1 MTIINNVWYAK
12 PTRSNVA
19 AAPPVVMGDLIKDS
33 QIKAFLCN
41 VPPTICFSR
50 LVFTLQAPDVDDMIY
65 KHNKA

>member
-1 MTIINNVWYAK
+1 
-12 PTRSNVA
+12 
-19 AAPPVVMGDLIKDS
+19 MGDLIKDS

-50 LVFTLQAPDVDDMIY
+50 LVFTLQAPGVDDMIY